1 MKLDFTDKLILGYFL
16 AFMGMIVLLL
26 SAWNNEV
33 NKYKAIARF
42 YYHRD
47 VMHEAQKGI
56 CSDTPQIDDAKII
69 KALDIT
75 GHRQIQKDMDWVKS
89 EFFNN

>member
-1 MKLDFTDKLILGYFL
+1 MKLDSNDKLFLGYFL
-16 AFMGMIVLLL
+16 VLFGTIIIMMC
-26 SAWNNEV
+26 AWNNEV

-56 CSDTPQIDDAKII
+56 CSDTPQIDDAKVI

-75 GHRQIQKDMDWVKS
+75 GHRQIQKDIDWVKS